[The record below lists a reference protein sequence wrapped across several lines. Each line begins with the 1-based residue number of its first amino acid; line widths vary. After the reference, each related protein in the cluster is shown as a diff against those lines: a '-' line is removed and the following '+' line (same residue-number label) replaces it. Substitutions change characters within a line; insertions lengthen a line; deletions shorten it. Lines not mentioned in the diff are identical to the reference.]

1 MAKTGSF
8 LKNVSIIVSKNA
20 DRLKGIKTSD
30 IERVSIH
37 TLKDN
42 ALNTQYFIE
51 ETPEYFEQL
60 QKDIQERGIIVPL
73 IAKEDGTL
81 LAGHNRLRVAKAL
94 GYDTVPVQYVLE
106 NLSHEEE
113 RGFLVKDNLLRRQL
127 TNEQKIHLYTVLY
140 PEFKERF
147 LNPNVLPKAGRKSKE
162 DTSLTLEQVA
172 RETGQSVS
180 AVKVQVK
187 RTRDTLAEQTSDRNA
202 QGTKNNR
209 YNVPVSEKNREAR
222 NKKIDKNNRYNVT
235 ISDAQGISNIM
246 QTAQKLV
253 LELEETLEQASEEE
267 REEVRALLRTVLKVN

>member
-8 LKNVSIIVSKNA
+8 LKNVSTIVSKNA

-81 LAGHNRLRVAKAL
+81 LAGHNRLRVAKVL
-94 GYDTVPVQYVLE
+94 GYDTVPVQYVLAD
-106 NLSHEEE
+106 LSPEDE

-140 PEFKERF
+140 PDFKERF

-187 RTRDTLAEQTSDRNA
+187 RTRDNIAEQTSNENA

-209 YNVPVSEKNREAR
+209 YNV
-222 NKKIDKNNRYNVT
+222 T
-235 ISDAQGISNIM
+235 ISDVQEISSIM

-253 LELEETLEQASEEE
+253 QELEQTLAQASAEE
-267 REEVRALLRTVLKVN
+267 REQVFTILRTILKIN